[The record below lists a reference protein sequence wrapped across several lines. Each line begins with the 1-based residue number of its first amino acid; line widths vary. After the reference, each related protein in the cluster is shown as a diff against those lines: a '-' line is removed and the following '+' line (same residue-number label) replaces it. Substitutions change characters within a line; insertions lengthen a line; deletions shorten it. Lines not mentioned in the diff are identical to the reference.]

1 MMEGMMVGV
10 IAVVAAQGDMARAI
24 EALVTSIGH
33 TPVVFATTAAF
44 IGALGAVVPD
54 LALTADL
61 DLVRKVRAGKA
72 APDLPIILL
81 TPGLDDERLVAGL
94 RAGADD
100 HLCPLAKAPVLLARI
115 AAVLR
120 RTAGWSRVA
129 IQDQDAGGVTFD
141 ETRGLVTI
149 DGEARVLT
157 AKEFQLARL
166 LFQNPHR
173 ALCRRYLIEAVWGA
187 AMNPGSRTLDTH
199 MCRLKVKL
207 GLTPERGFEFGPVY
221 GYGYR
226 LRRTMA
232 AAA

>member
-1 MMEGMMVGV
+1 MVGV
-10 IAVVAAQGDMARAI
+10 IAVVAAQGDMAGAI
-24 EALVTSIGH
+24 EALVASIGH

-44 IGALGAVVPD
+44 IGALGVVVPD

-81 TPGLDDERLVAGL
+81 TPGLDDERLVAGP

-100 HLCPLAKAPVLLARI
+100 HLCPRAMAPVLLARI
-115 AAVLR
+115 AAVPR
-120 RTAGWSRVA
+120 RTAGWYRRPAEGARGVA
-129 IQDQDAGGVTFD
+129 FDAARLV
-141 ETRGLVTI
+141 VTI
-149 DGEARVLT
+149 DGEARGLT
-157 AKEFQLARL
+157 AKEFRLARL

-173 ALCRRYLIEAVWGA
+173 ALCRRYLIEAVWGG
-187 AMNPGSRTLDTH
+187 AMNPASRTLDTH

-226 LRRTMA
+226 LRRPMA
-232 AAA
+232 AAAAA

>member
-1 MMEGMMVGV
+1 MMEGKMVGV
-10 IAVVAAQGDMARAI
+10 IAVVAAQGDMAGAI
-24 EALVTSIGH
+24 AALVASIGH

-44 IGALGAVVPD
+44 IGALGAVAPD

-100 HLCPLAKAPVLLARI
+100 HLCPRAKAPVLLARI

-120 RTAGWSRVA
+120 RTAGWSRGAAEGAQGVA
-129 IQDQDAGGVTFD
+129 FD
-141 ETRGLVTI
+141 EARSAVTI

-157 AKEFQLARL
+157 AKEFQIARL

-173 ALCRRYLIEAVWGA
+173 ALCRRYLIEAVWGG
-187 AMNPGSRTLDTH
+187 AMNPASRTLDTH

-207 GLTPERGFEFGPVY
+207 GLTPERGFDFGPVY

-232 AAA
+232 AAAA